1 MCRRKNQRPGRDPAR
16 RSLVRAI
23 VDVTE
28 IDGVE
33 GVDRLSGPELE
44 ERITRA
50 IDPRVPV
57 EVFFALLD
65 RLAVVSRSEA
75 RAAAAEPGVASG
87 LSTVGIAAAELR
99 PAEPPPAEPSDL
111 EVDDDGRVV

>member
-1 MCRRKNQRPGRDPAR
+1 
-16 RSLVRAI
+16 

-75 RAAAAEPGVASG
+75 RAAAAEPGVTEPVAAG
-87 LSTVGIAAAELR
+87 PAAAEPR
-99 PAEPPPAEPSDL
+99 PAEPSDL